1 MKKKMVLIVTAV
13 LLVCALTVTISVLAS
28 ENKAPAATEETISD
42 QPAENTDSTE
52 KIVAEEQTFA
62 IPAPELLSKVTEA
75 GTEVIGAEALAQ
87 LRSIIAEGSFLTLEK
102 AILVS
107 EKIQKLYESDETTFI
122 LNSFTLSNS
131 NVAKWSEPVVLQ
143 KPSTEGLKM
152 GSEELAGARYWQIE
166 QMNQMIAYSLLA
178 LTPEE
183 ALLPMDEIYT
193 PLELA
198 MMNTLFCS
206 GYDLLLLEGNYDT
219 REEAI
224 ALIREKSEDI
234 AYIQCGKNSAYY
246 ICGETRIP
254 LTLDSWGSE
263 EALAYF
269 EEYRQ
274 TDEYRQWVE
283 DYGIVLED

>member
-1 MKKKMVLIVTAV
+1 MKKNIVIIFLIALSVAFAVSFSAIVL
-13 LLVCALTVTISVLAS
+13 ALESEENIPASNSLSETGNLQTEQHGNNEVALESTVTLSSLS
-28 ENKAPAATEETISD
+28 RATPS
-42 QPAENTDSTE
+42 
-52 KIVAEEQTFA
+52 
-62 IPAPELLSKVTEA
+62 

-87 LRSIIAEGSFLTLEK
+87 LRSIIAEGSFLTLER
-102 AILVS
+102 AIQIS
-107 EKIQKLYESDETTFI
+107 EMMQNLYESDETTFI
-122 LNSFTLSNS
+122 LNSFTLPNS

-143 KPSTEGLKM
+143 KPSTEGMKM

-183 ALLPMDEIYT
+183 SLLPMDEIYT
-193 PLELA
+193 QLELM
-198 MMNTLFCS
+198 MMNIPFCS

-234 AYIQCGKNSAYY
+234 AYIQCGKKSAYY
-246 ICGETRIP
+246 ICGETCIP

-274 TDEYRQWVE
+274 TDEYRQWAE
-283 DYGIVLED
+283 DYGIELEN